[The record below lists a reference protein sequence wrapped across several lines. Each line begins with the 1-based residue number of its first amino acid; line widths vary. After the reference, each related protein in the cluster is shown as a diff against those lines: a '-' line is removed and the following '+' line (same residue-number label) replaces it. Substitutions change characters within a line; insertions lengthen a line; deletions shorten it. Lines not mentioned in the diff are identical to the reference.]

1 MRIMGPESLEP
12 PPPPPPPYVFHGMDV
27 VLIRC
32 MTYMIIAAKNITR
45 MMQQSTYPA
54 VVVVSD
60 ARFRM
65 VITNTISAMMNKKMN
80 SYMFDL
86 RINRV
91 YSFWAV
97 KVSS

>member
-1 MRIMGPESLEP
+1 MRMIGPESLELP
-12 PPPPPPPYVFHGMDV
+12 PPLPYVFQGWEMV
-27 VLIRC
+27 PIRC
-32 MTYMIIAAKNITR
+32 ITYAMIAMKNTTR
-45 MMQQSTYPA
+45 IMQQTTYPA

-60 ARFRM
+60 DRFRM
-65 VITNTISAMMNKKMN
+65 VITKTISAMMNKKMN